1 MCIRDRF
8 DTGCHPSVET
18 NAEKRW
24 GGLSKIMKPKNMNGI
39 NLISELN
46 KKNIKPT
53 DIDIVINSHL
63 HPDHCGCN
71 EFFTNAEFYCHNNE
85 FHAANSSDAKR
96 FGYIKNEWDLPMGL
110 KTINE
115 EFDFFN
121 NSKIVTIDLFGHTP
135 GSIGLLV
142 NLDKNQFLIASDA
155 VSLLRNLAKLEEN
168 SIEIS
173 LLCNWLMPFQNDI
186 NNILEIGSGAGNKL
200 SQLCWQ
206 LNASGQGVD
215 PSKTAVDFANK
226 KYNQK
231 CSYTVATADYLS
243 FFKNKFDLVHFGFCL
258 YLVSRNKIN
267 DVIKQADQLL
277 KSGKFLSIIDFDP
290 HNSYENESVSYTH
303 LTLPTSDLV

>member
-1 MCIRDRF
+1 MKLFFLNSGQIEIKKKIFIPEIIDDEKFLLPVISTLIQYKNLNILF

-85 FHAANSSDAKR
+85 FHAANSSDAKK

-155 VSLLRNLAKLEEN
+155 VSLLRNLEFEEVPKN
-168 SIEIS
+168 AWNKAE
-173 LLCNWLMPFQNDI
+173 LLKSYQKI
-186 NNILEIGSGAGNKL
+186 KKL
-200 SQLCWQ
+200 SQ
-206 LNASGQGVD
+206 
-215 PSKTAVDFANK
+215 K
-226 KYNQK
+226 KINLI
-231 CSYTVATADYLS
+231 CGHDYLQWNQN
-243 FFKNKFDLVHFGFCL
+243 FKLGIEYN
-258 YLVSRNKIN
+258 
-267 DVIKQADQLL
+267 
-277 KSGKFLSIIDFDP
+277 
-290 HNSYENESVSYTH
+290 
-303 LTLPTSDLV
+303 